1 LKPIKTECLGIKTLF
16 CEMKKILLIAIL
28 LVFYPVLERVGSEE
42 LSGMEGKTDIYSF
55 LNLSQYG
62 LSNEAYQLAIKGFN
76 KLKESGQLLNSS
88 ILTIIDFSQSST
100 KKRMYVIDLY
110 KKALLFNTYVAH
122 GRNTG
127 EEFADRFSNIPGTF
141 QSSLGFYLT
150 ENMAIGSKVGLS
162 LILKGLEKGINDK
175 AQEREIIIHGADYAT
190 EDFIHKNGRL
200 GRSYGCPS
208 LPPDLIKPVAET
220 IKEGTCLFIYHHDD
234 NYIHKSSVLN

>member
-1 LKPIKTECLGIKTLF
+1 MFL
-16 CEMKKILLIAIL
+16 
-28 LVFYPVLERVGSEE
+28 PVLDKAGFEE
-42 LSGMEGKTDIYSF
+42 LPAVDENEKVYSALHLADFGLSTEAFRFALRGFEKLKNEGK
-55 LNLSQYG
+55 
-62 LSNEAYQLAIKGFN
+62 
-76 KLKESGQLLNSS
+76 LLNESV
-88 ILTIIDFSQSST
+88 LTIIDFSQSSN

-127 EEFADRFSNIPGTF
+127 DEFAEKFSNISGSF

-162 LILKGLEKGINDK
+162 LILKGLEAGINDK
-175 AQEREIIIHGADYAT
+175 AREREIIMHGADYAT
-190 EDFIHKNGRL
+190 ENFIQKHGRL

-220 IKEGTCLFIYHHDD
+220 IKNGSLLFIYKPDES
-234 NYIHKSSVLN
+234 YVSKSPLLN

>member
-1 LKPIKTECLGIKTLF
+1 
-16 CEMKKILLIAIL
+16 MKKILLIL
-28 LVFYPVLERVGSEE
+28 TFLVLYPVLDRAGSEE
-42 LSGMEGKTDIYSF
+42 PSGLEELIDVYSF

-62 LSNEAYQLAIKGFN
+62 LSNEAFNLALKGYN
-76 KLKESGQLLNSS
+76 KLKESGKLINASV
-88 ILTIIDFSQSST
+88 LTIIDFSQSSNN
-100 KKRMYVIDLY
+100 KRMYVIDLY

-127 EEFADRFSNIPGTF
+127 SEYAERFSNIPGTL
-141 QSSLGFYLT
+141 QSSLGFYIT

-162 LILKGLEKGINDK
+162 LILKGIEKGINDK
-175 AQEREIIIHGADYAT
+175 AREREIIIHGADYAT

-220 IKEGTCLFIYHHDD
+220 IKNGTCLFIYKHDE

>member
-1 LKPIKTECLGIKTLF
+1 MSHFLDYKDYFRG
-16 CEMKKILLIAIL
+16 MKKNLLIAIL
-28 LVFYPVLERVGSEE
+28 LVFYPVLDRAGYEE
-42 LSGMEGKTDIYSF
+42 PSGMEDINDVYSF

-76 KLKESGQLLNSS
+76 KLKENGQLLNSS
-88 ILTIIDFSQSST
+88 ILTIIDFSQSSS

-127 EEFADRFSNIPGTF
+127 EEFAEKFSNIPGTF

-162 LILKGLEKGINDK
+162 LILKGLEKGFNDK
-175 AQEREIIIHGADYAT
+175 AQAREIIIHGADYAT

-220 IKEGTCLFIYHHDD
+220 IKDGSLLFIYHHDD
-234 NYIHKSSVLN
+234 NYMHKSQVLN

>member
-1 LKPIKTECLGIKTLF
+1 VKKLFAFIFILITLPF
-16 CEMKKILLIAIL
+16 LDKAG
-28 LVFYPVLERVGSEE
+28 FEE
-42 LSGMEGKTDIYSF
+42 LPAVDENEEVYSVLHLADFGLSTEAFRFALRGFERLKKEGK
-55 LNLSQYG
+55 
-62 LSNEAYQLAIKGFN
+62 
-76 KLKESGQLLNSS
+76 LLNESV
-88 ILTIIDFSQSST
+88 LTIIDFSQSST

-127 EEFADRFSNIPGTF
+127 EEYAEKFSNIPGTF

-150 ENMAIGSKVGLS
+150 ENMAIWSKVGLS

-175 AQEREIIIHGADYAT
+175 AEEREIIMHGAKYAT
-190 EDFIHKNGRL
+190 EEFIHQNGRL

-220 IKEGTCLFIYHHDD
+220 IKNGSLLFIYKPDD
-234 NYIHKSSVLN
+234 NYVHKSQVLN

>member
-1 LKPIKTECLGIKTLF
+1 
-16 CEMKKILLIAIL
+16 MKRILLIFIL
-28 LVFYPVLERVGSEE
+28 LVFYPVLDRAGYEE
-42 LSGMEGKTDIYSF
+42 PSGLEDIIDVYSF

-88 ILTIIDFSQSST
+88 ILTIIDFSQSS
-100 KKRMYVIDLY
+100 KNKRMYVIDLY

-127 EEFADRFSNIPGTF
+127 EEYAERFSNKPGTLE
-141 QSSLGFYLT
+141 SSLGFYIT

-162 LILKGLEKGINDK
+162 LILKGIEKGFNDH
-175 AQEREIIIHGADYAT
+175 ARDREIIMHGADYAT
-190 EDFIHKNGRL
+190 ENFIQKNGRL
-200 GRSYGCPS
+200 GRSFGCPS

-220 IKEGTCLFIYHHDD
+220 IKDGTCLFIYKHDD

>member
-1 LKPIKTECLGIKTLF
+1 MIFL
-16 CEMKKILLIAIL
+16 
-28 LVFYPVLERVGSEE
+28 PVLDKAGFEE
-42 LSGMEGKTDIYSF
+42 LPAIDENEEVYSVLHLADFGLSTDAFRFALRGFERLKKEGK
-55 LNLSQYG
+55 
-62 LSNEAYQLAIKGFN
+62 
-76 KLKESGQLLNSS
+76 LLNESV
-88 ILTIIDFSQSST
+88 LTIIDFSQSSN

-127 EEFADRFSNIPGTF
+127 DEFAEKFSNIPGTF

-175 AQEREIIIHGADYAT
+175 AREREIIMHGADYAT
-190 EDFIHKNGRL
+190 EDFIQKHGRL

-208 LPPDLIKPVAET
+208 LPPDQIKPVAET
-220 IKEGTCLFIYHHDD
+220 IKNGSLLFIYNPDE
-234 NYIHKSSVLN
+234 NYVQKSPVLN